1 MSQTISP
8 AMGRPYGV
16 QRVCRIWEQARST
29 LYARQRRTK
38 ERLTGRRMPRKR
50 GPKPVVSDE
59 ALLDLVV
66 SDLAV
71 SPFQGEGH
79 RKVWRRIRFRQQI
92 PVGRMRV
99 LRIMRENNLLSPH
112 RGRGTEPREHTGTI
126 TTTAP
131 GLMWGT
137 DGTKIYTLEDGWI
150 WSFVAIEHWSAECVG
165 WHVTKKGDRFA
176 ALEPISQGL
185 SEQYGCVSKD
195 VARGLKLR
203 MDHGPQY
210 TSEHFVNQ
218 IRYWGITTSF
228 AFVSEPE
235 TNGVAERFMRTLKEQ
250 AIYGR
255 IFRTVQDVREA
266 VRDFVEL
273 YNDQWLLEKNRGRSP
288 REMRQDWNAALQMQ
302 AAA

>member
-1 MSQTISP
+1 MSQAISP
-8 AMGRPYGV
+8 AIGKPYGV

-29 LYARQRRTK
+29 VYVRHRRVQERRT
-38 ERLTGRRMPRKR
+38 GSRMPQKR

-59 ALLDLVV
+59 ALRDLVV
-66 SDLAV
+66 ADLEA

-79 RKVWRRIRFRQQI
+79 RKVWRRLRFGQEIR
-92 PVGRMRV
+92 VGRTRV

-112 RGRGTEPREHTGTI
+112 RGRVKEPHEHTGKI
-126 TTTAP
+126 TTSAP

-137 DGTKIYTLEDGWI
+137 DGTKIFTLEDGWV
-150 WSFVAIEHWSAECVG
+150 WSFVAMEHWNGECVG

-185 SEQYGCVSKD
+185 AVEYGCVARD
-195 VARGLKLR
+195 IARGLKLR

-210 TSEHFVNQ
+210 TSDHFVNQ
-218 IRYWGITTSF
+218 VRYWGITPSF

-255 IFRTVQDVREA
+255 TFRTVEDVRRA
-266 VRDFVEL
+266 VGQFIAL
-273 YNDQWLLEKNRGRSP
+273 YNEQWGLEKNRGRSP
-288 REMRQDWNAALQMQ
+288 HEMRRDWDAAREMRPAA
-302 AAA
+302 

>member
-1 MSQTISP
+1 MSQAISP

-29 LYARQRRTK
+29 LYARHRRVK
-38 ERLTGRRMPRKR
+38 DRMTGSRMPKKR
-50 GPKPVVSDE
+50 GSKPVVSDE
-59 ALLDLVV
+59 ALRDLVV
-66 SDLAV
+66 ADLAA

-79 RKVWRRIRFRQQI
+79 RKVWRRIRFRQGI

-112 RGRGTEPREHTGTI
+112 RNRVKEPHEHTGTI

-131 GLMWGT
+131 ALMWGT
-137 DGTKIYTLEDGWI
+137 DGTKIFTLEDGWV
-150 WSFVAIEHWSAECVG
+150 WSFVAMEHWNGECVG
-165 WHVTKKGDRFA
+165 WHVTKRGDRFA

-185 SEQYGCVSKD
+185 TGEYGCVAKD

-210 TSEHFVNQ
+210 TSEHFINQ
-218 IRYWGITTSF
+218 VRYWGITTSF

-250 AIYGR
+250 AVYGR
-255 IFRTVQDVREA
+255 IFRTVQDVQEA
-266 VRDFVEL
+266 VGAFVEL
-273 YNDQWLLEKNRGRSP
+273 YNEQWLLEKNRGRSP
-288 REMRQDWNAALQMQ
+288 REMRQDRNAGLQMQ
-302 AAA
+302 TAA